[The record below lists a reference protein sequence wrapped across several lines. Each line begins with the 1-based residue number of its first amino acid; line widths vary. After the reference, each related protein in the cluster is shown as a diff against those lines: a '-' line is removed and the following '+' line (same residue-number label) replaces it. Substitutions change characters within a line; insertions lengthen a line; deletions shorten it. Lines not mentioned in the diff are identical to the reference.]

1 MTVEICTSVSANIR
15 CFGKIPWRL
24 LGLDLVQDGPSDG
37 AGLVPWYAVSANL
50 VDHIYANECPA
61 RMDASIATASATGCG
76 SMTTASTR
84 PYPWLTVRDAFG
96 NILSNRVA
104 AVIIVPGP
112 PTTRQT
118 GTLTQANRSSTLVG
132 PDQFLDTVRNAKC
145 TAGYCDNARYRTTP
159 ATAPMEFIQCVAE
172 NTTLN
177 DSRFTQ
183 PYSCNDRLIYI
194 TIDELMQAASDRIAV
209 EAINCLSAFATAQT
223 RAPFAGNAGGSR
235 DAINGQTTGFIP
247 SSDWDETLAN
257 PDWLAYCPFFNN
269 YYWNSW
275 QQVVSYNVSPT
286 HTVAGGWGGA
296 GTLLIPGKQGTYKV
310 TLSININGV
319 SRWYGIQ

>member
-1 MTVEICTSVSANIR
+1 
-15 CFGKIPWRL
+15 
-24 LGLDLVQDGPSDG
+24 
-37 AGLVPWYAVSANL
+37 
-50 VDHIYANECPA
+50 
-61 RMDASIATASATGCG
+61 
-76 SMTTASTR
+76 
-84 PYPWLTVRDAFG
+84 
-96 NILSNRVA
+96 
-104 AVIIVPGP
+104 
-112 PTTRQT
+112 
-118 GTLTQANRSSTLVG
+118 
-132 PDQFLDTVRNAKC
+132 
-145 TAGYCDNARYRTTP
+145 
-159 ATAPMEFIQCVAE
+159 MEFIQCVAV

-296 GTLLIPGKQGTYKV
+296 GTLSIPGKQGTYKV